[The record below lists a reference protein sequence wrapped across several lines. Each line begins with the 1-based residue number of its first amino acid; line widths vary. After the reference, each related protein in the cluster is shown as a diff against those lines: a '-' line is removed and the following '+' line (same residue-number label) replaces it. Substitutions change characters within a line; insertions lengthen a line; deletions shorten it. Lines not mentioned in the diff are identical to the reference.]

1 VADPLVAGLIAK
13 ALAGH
18 QRYRIA
24 ANKNQRQQAALG
36 ARDALAALLEA
47 RTLNPSR
54 SDEAWKQ
61 GTPRT
66 RVVLSDRMID
76 HFVRYVERAAL
87 QGY

>member
-1 VADPLVAGLIAK
+1 MTDPVVAALVAK

-24 ANKNQRQQAALG
+24 ANANQRQAAALG

-47 RTLNPSR
+47 VTLNPSR

-66 RVVLSDRMID
+66 RIVLSDAMIA

>member
-1 VADPLVAGLIAK
+1 MTDPVVAALVAK

-18 QRYRIA
+18 RRYRIA
-24 ANKNQRQQAALG
+24 ANANQRQAAALG

-47 RTLNPSR
+47 VTLNPSR

-66 RVVLSDRMID
+66 RVVLSDRMIA

>member
-1 VADPLVAGLIAK
+1 LADPVVAALVAK

-66 RVVLSDRMID
+66 RVVLSDRMIA